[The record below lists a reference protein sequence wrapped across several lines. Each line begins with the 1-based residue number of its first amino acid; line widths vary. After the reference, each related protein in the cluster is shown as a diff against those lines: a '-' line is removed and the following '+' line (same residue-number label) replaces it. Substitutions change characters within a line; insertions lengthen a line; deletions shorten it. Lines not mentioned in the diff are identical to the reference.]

1 MKNLKN
7 LGQALSKAEQKEVN
21 GGAPDGGCR
30 QIVCPV
36 GCYCKAGTF
45 SCWRPNGGRCSIQ

>member
-21 GGAPDGGCR
+21 GGKRQVPCSQVNALCDWINPTSWSDFEYCVALQGC
-30 QIVCPV
+30 
-36 GCYCKAGTF
+36 
-45 SCWRPNGGRCSIQ
+45 